1 MPGSPATSPPAP
13 MRIRKLP
20 ALLVNQ
26 IAAGEVIERPAS
38 VVKELIENSLD
49 AGATRIDIAI
59 EAGGGDLIR
68 ISDDGTGI
76 AAEELPLAVEP
87 HATSKLAS
95 AADLEAIGTFGFRGE
110 ALASIGSVARLRL
123 TSRATRDGRPADE
136 AAVIEVAGEQ
146 IRDVRPAAGAPGTIV
161 EVRDL
166 FFNTPARRKF
176 LRAAPTEF
184 GHIHDTAARTAMMH
198 PAIAFTLTH
207 NDRKVL
213 DLPATDDRARR
224 CIDVLGKDLTDALLP
239 FEHRE
244 LRSGGEADTKPIE
257 VWGLAGLPSI
267 ARSNGKAQYLAI
279 NGRPIRDRNLAHA
292 VKEAYRGLMPMDK
305 FPVAVVFLTMDPR
318 QVDVNVHPAKA
329 EVRFRNPSAAHGVV
343 LSALRQR
350 LLGADL
356 TPQVDFRSSNGDF
369 RSAQHSEPEAA
380 AEPEIENRQSTIEN
394 PTDFVDYFR
403 RMDPTQK
410 GLVYEEVRRELA
422 KEQPTLVTNDDA
434 PTNTRDMTCGDLRHS
449 PILQV
454 RNSYVVT
461 EDEQGILIVD
471 QHALHER
478 VMFEELRARVLG
490 SGQNLES
497 QRLLMPEQLK
507 AGASRQALLEEL
519 SPLLSRIGIEA
530 AAMGPDTVGVHAFP
544 SFLFS
549 RGVEVVPF
557 MEQLLDRAEAG
568 DIAAGDA
575 TAEESALHAVLDMM
589 ACKAAVKAGDR
600 MTPDELSALLAKRA
614 EVERSSNCP
623 HGRPTTL
630 RLTHADLEK
639 RFGRA

>member
-1 MPGSPATSPPAP
+1 MPGSSAPAAAP

-20 ALLVNQ
+20 TLLVNQ

-59 EAGGGDLIR
+59 EAGGSDLIR
-68 ISDDGTGI
+68 ISDDGAGI

-110 ALASIGSVARLRL
+110 ALASIGSVSRLRI
-123 TSRATRDGRPADE
+123 TSRATTDGQAAE
-136 AAVIEVAGEQ
+136 AAAVIEVAGDQ
-146 IRDVRPAAGAPGTIV
+146 ISDVRPAAGSPGTIL

-184 GHIHDTAARTAMMH
+184 GHINDTVARTAMMH
-198 PAIAFTLTH
+198 PAVAFTLTH

-213 DLPATDDRARR
+213 DLPATDDRTGR
-224 CIDVLGKDLTDALLP
+224 CLDVLGKDLTDALLP
-239 FEHRE
+239 FEHKD
-244 LRSGGEADTKPIE
+244 LASGGEPDTQPVR

-267 ARSNGKAQYLAI
+267 ARANGKAQYLAI

-329 EVRFRNPSAAHGVV
+329 EVRFRNPSAVHGIL

-356 TPQVDFRSSNGDF
+356 TPRVDFRSSNFDF
-369 RSAQHSEPEAA
+369 RLGQPAEAETIA
-380 AEPEIENRQSTIEN
+380 DPVIENQKSTFEN
-394 PTDFVDYFR
+394 PSAFVDYFK

-422 KEQPTLVTNDDA
+422 KEQPTLVANDEA
-434 PTNTRDMTCGDLRHS
+434 PTTPS
-449 PILQV
+449 PIANRQTPVTILQV

-497 QRLLMPEQLK
+497 QRLLMPEQIK
-507 AGASRQALLEEL
+507 ANASRQALLEEL
-519 SPLLSRIGIEA
+519 GPLLERIGIEA
-530 AAMGPDTVGVHAFP
+530 SAMGPDTVGVHAFP

-549 RGVEVVPF
+549 RGVAVVPF
-557 MEQLLDRAEAG
+557 LEELLDRAENG

-589 ACKAAVKAGDR
+589 ACKAAVKAGDK
-600 MTPDELSALLAKRA
+600 MTADELGALLARRA

-639 RFGRA
+639 RFGRS